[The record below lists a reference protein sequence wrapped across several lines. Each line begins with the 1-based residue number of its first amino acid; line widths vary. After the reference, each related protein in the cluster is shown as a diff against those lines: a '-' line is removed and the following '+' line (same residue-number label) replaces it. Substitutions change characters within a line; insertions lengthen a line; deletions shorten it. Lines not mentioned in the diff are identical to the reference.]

1 LKIFHLLP
9 SLAAMQVIFG
19 PLLGERHKSPDR
31 FWFLKKFMRRRRGRA
46 VFLLSLK
53 SERQENSFSV
63 LFAR

>member
-1 LKIFHLLP
+1 
-9 SLAAMQVIFG
+9 MQVIFG